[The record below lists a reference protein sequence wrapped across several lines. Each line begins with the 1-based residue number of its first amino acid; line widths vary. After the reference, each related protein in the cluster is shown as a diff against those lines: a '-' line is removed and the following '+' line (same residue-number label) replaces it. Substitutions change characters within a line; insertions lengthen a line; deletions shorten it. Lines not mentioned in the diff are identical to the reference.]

1 MVDLRP
7 VERRLLAALAA
18 RRPGIVRYGAL
29 ADAVWGDDAPPSA
42 KHSLQ
47 AHVRRIRV
55 AAGQDVIATAS
66 DGYRLGDAV
75 VLDVDEF
82 EAAVDGDRWDDAM
95 TSWRGNPFDDVADWG
110 PAEGERARLVE
121 RWQQAAEERIAT
133 AVAATPGA
141 GAVAD
146 AERLVQAEPLRER
159 RWALLMAALDADG
172 RRAEALRTFDRARHT
187 LASELGISPGREL
200 TRLHEEIL
208 REDGD
213 PPHGNLPAPV
223 TPLLGRAGEMDLLTS
238 LIADGRLVTLTGP
251 GGVGKSRLALEIAIA
266 RLADTSGGVWWVDL
280 AVTRKAGAVPS
291 VIAAALRVERAEA
304 AAVRSA
310 IGDRQLLVVLD
321 NCEHVIEPVARFVS
335 DALGA
340 CARLRI
346 VATSRE
352 PLGVIGEQTL
362 PVPALPV
369 QGAAIELLVERARAA
384 DPSFVADD
392 RDRLATISVA
402 LDGIPL
408 AIELVAAHV
417 HAFGLAELASRVEHG
432 FALLATQR
440 GGEDRHRTM
449 RAALDWSY
457 DLLEPSARTVFEHL
471 AVFRGRFEPAAAE
484 FVVDG
489 LVDDVAEV
497 LSSLVD
503 KSMVT
508 AEGPSPARFRLLEPL
523 RQFAGERLHASGR
536 AEVAARRHADYYAG
550 LAAWWHHE
558 GYRRSE
564 ERSADRLDAA
574 RDNLRAA
581 FLSAVQHGD
590 IDTAMAIPGYLT
602 RYAGTRV
609 WGEPSQ
615 WALTALDMPGAGDH
629 PMRPAVALAAA
640 EGAWQRGDHERS
652 RALCAEVL
660 DMLQPHSE
668 VWREAQRLIAGAL
681 VWLGRFEDA
690 DAAAT
695 ASITDDGPEVSD
707 GTLTRMCTYL
717 LIRNARGRPDPDL
730 AERTLADA
738 RRYGN
743 LTNLALALHTAGVC
757 VSRTDP
763 VRGLDYQREA
773 APVAA
778 ASGAVL
784 VEGFILGSLA
794 AASADHDPIAG
805 VRAHL
810 DVIRHYLRRGNHTH
824 FGSYARAMIRPFVSL
839 GAYEEAAV
847 IDGFTR
853 HQPELGELAV
863 ARSTNIDVTRR
874 SARPGLRRHRGT
886 GGGDD
891 RRRTGR

>member
-47 AHVRRIRV
+47 AHVRRIRA
-55 AAGQDVIATAS
+55 AAGQEVIATAS
-66 DGYRLGDAV
+66 GGYRLGDAV

-223 TPLLGRAGEMDLLTS
+223 TPLLGRAGEMNLLTS

-266 RLADTSGGVWWVDL
+266 RVADTSGGVWWVDL
-280 AVTRKAGAVPS
+280 AVTRKAGSVSS

-310 IGDRQLLVVLD
+310 IGDRELLVVLD

-369 QGAAIELLVERARAA
+369 EGAAIELLVERARAA

-408 AIELVAAHV
+408 AIELVAARV

-471 AVFRGRFEPAAAE
+471 AVFRGRFETAAAE
-484 FVVDG
+484 FVVDE
-489 LVDDVAEV
+489 LVEDVAEV

-536 AEVAARRHADYYAG
+536 AEVAARRHANYYAG

-574 RDNLRAA
+574 RDNL
-581 FLSAVQHGD
+581 
-590 IDTAMAIPGYLT
+590 
-602 RYAGTRV
+602 
-609 WGEPSQ
+609 
-615 WALTALDMPGAGDH
+615 
-629 PMRPAVALAAA
+629 
-640 EGAWQRGDHERS
+640 
-652 RALCAEVL
+652 
-660 DMLQPHSE
+660 
-668 VWREAQRLIAGAL
+668 
-681 VWLGRFEDA
+681 
-690 DAAAT
+690 
-695 ASITDDGPEVSD
+695 
-707 GTLTRMCTYL
+707 
-717 LIRNARGRPDPDL
+717 
-730 AERTLADA
+730 A
-738 RRYGN
+738 RRSS
-743 LTNLALALHTAGVC
+743 LPCSMATSTRQWR
-757 VSRTDP
+757 SP
-763 VRGLDYQREA
+763 V
-773 APVAA
+773 
-778 ASGAVL
+778 
-784 VEGFILGSLA
+784 
-794 AASADHDPIAG
+794 
-805 VRAHL
+805 
-810 DVIRHYLRRGNHTH
+810 T
-824 FGSYARAMIRPFVSL
+824 
-839 GAYEEAAV
+839 
-847 IDGFTR
+847 
-853 HQPELGELAV
+853 
-863 ARSTNIDVTRR
+863 
-874 SARPGLRRHRGT
+874 
-886 GGGDD
+886 
-891 RRRTGR
+891 